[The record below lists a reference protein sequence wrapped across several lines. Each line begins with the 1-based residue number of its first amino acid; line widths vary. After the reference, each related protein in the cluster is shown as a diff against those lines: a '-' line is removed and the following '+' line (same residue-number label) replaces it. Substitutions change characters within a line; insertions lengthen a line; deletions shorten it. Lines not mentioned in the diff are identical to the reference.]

1 MIKPKNHSTPIS
13 VRIGFISAL
22 IFILGI
28 GLIFRLFQKQ
38 ISEHQNYL
46 SLAQKQHNIAQEIP
60 ARRGKI
66 LDCSANI
73 LAADLE
79 KYTITAIPR
88 NIKDSSQVSEKLA
101 PLLGMDQKEIKEKIT
116 GNALYIPPLK
126 RKVEPEVAD
135 KISGLNLPGVMIIPE
150 NVRFYP
156 EGNLAGQV
164 LGFVNAQGEGQ
175 YGLEGYFN
183 DILKGFVGDI
193 ASERDAKGRPI
204 NIQKMTKPKEGA
216 TIITT
221 LDRNIQFYI
230 EGKLK
235 EGVEKYQA
243 DSGSIVIMDVKT
255 GGILAMAGFPN
266 FDPNN
271 FNQVKKED
279 NWIFQNPVISSA
291 WEPGSIMKPVVMA
304 TAMDLGKVEP
314 DTEDVFSNM
323 VTVQGYKIHTAQ
335 DKAFGRETMT
345 QVLENSDNVA
355 MVWVSEKMEN
365 SQMYQYFENFGFG
378 KKTGIEMD
386 TETPGLLRPLAQ
398 WRPVNKATAAFGQG
412 ISITPL
418 QMISALGTIANKGKL
433 LKPKIVDKIIYSD
446 GKEEPVTTQEVRQV
460 IKEDTA
466 NKIVAM
472 MVSVVERGHGKKAQ
486 VEGYKVAG
494 KTGTAQVAN
503 PAGGYFTD
511 RSIGSF
517 GGFFPASDPQ
527 IVMLVRLDNPKNVE
541 FAESSAA
548 PLFGEIAKWLVNYSK
563 IAPTG

>member
-1 MIKPKNHSTPIS
+1 
-13 VRIGFISAL
+13 
-22 IFILGI
+22 
-28 GLIFRLFQKQ
+28 
-38 ISEHQNYL
+38 
-46 SLAQKQHNIAQEIP
+46 
-60 ARRGKI
+60 
-66 LDCSANI
+66 
-73 LAADLE
+73 
-79 KYTITAIPR
+79 
-88 NIKDSSQVSEKLA
+88 
-101 PLLGMDQKEIKEKIT
+101 
-116 GNALYIPPLK
+116 
-126 RKVEPEVAD
+126 
-135 KISGLNLPGVMIIPE
+135 
-150 NVRFYP
+150 
-156 EGNLAGQV
+156 
-164 LGFVNAQGEGQ
+164 
-175 YGLEGYFN
+175 
-183 DILKGFVGDI
+183 
-193 ASERDAKGRPI
+193 
-204 NIQKMTKPKEGA
+204 
-216 TIITT
+216 
-221 LDRNIQFYI
+221 
-230 EGKLK
+230 
-235 EGVEKYQA
+235 
-243 DSGSIVIMDVKT
+243 
-255 GGILAMAGFPN
+255 
-266 FDPNN
+266 
-271 FNQVKKED
+271 
-279 NWIFQNPVISSA
+279 
-291 WEPGSIMKPVVMA
+291 
-304 TAMDLGKVEP
+304 
-314 DTEDVFSNM
+314 M